1 MPSKTEKQRRFMAAV
16 ANNPAFAKKVGVP
29 QSVGKEYET
38 ADEGK
43 KFRRGGK
50 MSNCGTKRMKSGG
63 ALKMV
68 EKNGQK
74 VPFYAADGKGKM
86 KSGGKVAGYHKM
98 PDGSMMKD
106 SEHKMMGGG
115 KVMKY
120 ERGGSVRGYG
130 MARGGK
136 PCKMR

>member
-1 MPSKTEKQRRFMAAV
+1 MPAKTDKQRRFMAAV

-43 KFRRGGK
+43 KFKRGGK
-50 MSNCGTKRMKSGG
+50 MSNCGTKRMNKGG
-63 ALKMV
+63 M
-68 EKNGQK
+68 
-74 VPFYAADGKGKM
+74 
-86 KSGGKVAGYHKM
+86 AGYHKM

-120 ERGGSVRGYG
+120 EHGGSVSCRGNG
-130 MARGGK
+130 MARK
-136 PCKMR
+136 KRTQMR